1 MIGLKMEKMSKII
14 EIENYLDTIYPNPV
28 CELNYNKDYELL
40 IAVVLSAQ
48 ATDKSVNLVTP
59 KLFNRYPSLKALKE
73 ANIDDIISIIH
84 SIGTYN
90 RKAYYVKEIAR
101 ILDEEYNGIVP
112 SDRKALESM
121 PGVGR
126 KVANVVLSE
135 WFKEPNIAVDT
146 HVNRVSKR
154 LRLAS
159 KNDSVLQVEKKLQ
172 KCFKKEDWSKRHL
185 QLVLFGRYKCKS
197 ARPLCSSCPLKEIC
211 KYKEKK

>member
-1 MIGLKMEKMSKII
+1 MIGLKMENMSKII
-14 EIENYLDTIYPNPV
+14 EIEHYPNPV

-146 HVNRVSKR
+146 HVDRVSKR
-154 LRLAS
+154 LGLAS